1 MDDDARWI
9 ASALVRIAQL
19 DAPAAHQRRL
29 VLHDGALERL
39 GELGRRDIGHR
50 RVVRLD
56 GRSDQLTD
64 AGAVARRHELYGC
77 VGHEI
82 ELEFELTADVFAL
95 LVGDAVPFVDGDQQ
109 RPAALQR
116 KPQHARILFA
126 DAVVGIDHEDDD
138 MGGVDGLQG
147 LGDARLLNHIR
158 NLAAT
163 AHARGVDQGEL
174 AAVAR
179 ERHEDAV
186 ACGARHLA
194 RDHPL
199 LTDEPVDERRL
210 TDVRAA
216 DDSDA
221 DASIGHGVA
230 IDDLGRVPSFE
241 HQIHEVTTAVAVRRG
256 DRMWLT
262 EAERMEIRTS
272 GRRIEPL
279 GLVDREEH
287 GLAGTTQLAR
297 HKVILGGETSARIG
311 KEHEHIGFGDGTLGL
326 QAHRL
331 LDARGLLDEATGVDD
346 DIGDRPEAAVAVL
359 AIARDARH
367 VRDQGVPGPG
377 QAVEERGLADIRPPD
392 QHHHRQHRR
401 HRPIRWGERV
411 QRRGRKALTRPSSS
425 CTTSRSPATCGALVT
440 RPPALLRAAKAPLV
454 ASNQCK

>member
-1 MDDDARWI
+1 M
-9 ASALVRIAQL
+9 
-19 DAPAAHQRRL
+19 
-29 VLHDGALERL
+29 
-39 GELGRRDIGHR
+39 
-50 RVVRLD
+50 
-56 GRSDQLTD
+56 
-64 AGAVARRHELYGC
+64 
-77 VGHEI
+77 
-82 ELEFELTADVFAL
+82 
-95 LVGDAVPFVDGDQQ
+95 
-109 RPAALQR
+109 
-116 KPQHARILFA
+116 
-126 DAVVGIDHEDDD
+126 GIDHEDDD
-138 MGGVDGLQG
+138 VGGVDGLQG

-186 ACGARHLA
+186 ARGARHLA

-272 GRRIEPL
+272 GRRVEPL

-297 HKVILGGETSARIG
+297 HEVILGVRPVRASARNTSTSASATARSVCKRIG
-311 KEHEHIGFGDGTLGL
+311 CSM
-326 QAHRL
+326 
-331 LDARGLLDEATGVDD
+331 
-346 DIGDRPEAAVAVL
+346 PE
-359 AIARDARH
+359 
-367 VRDQGVPGPG
+367 GC
-377 QAVEERGLADIRPPD
+377 
-392 QHHHRQHRR
+392 
-401 HRPIRWGERV
+401 
-411 QRRGRKALTRPSSS
+411 S
-425 CTTSRSPATCGALVT
+425 T
-440 RPPALLRAAKAPLV
+440 RPPV
-454 ASNQCK
+454 STTT